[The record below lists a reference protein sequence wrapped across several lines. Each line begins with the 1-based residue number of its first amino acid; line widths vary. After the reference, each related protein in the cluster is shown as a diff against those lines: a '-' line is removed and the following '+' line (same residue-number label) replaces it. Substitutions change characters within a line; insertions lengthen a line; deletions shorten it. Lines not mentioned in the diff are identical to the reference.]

1 MEKSGLNAVIRHVR
15 RVVLVSSSDE
25 ELLVALACRRDED
38 AFEVLCKRHGPMVW
52 AVCRRVLRHTQD
64 AEDAFQ
70 ATFLVLIRKSA
81 SIRKRGSI
89 ASWLYG
95 VAYRTARKALAV
107 NARRRQFE
115 NLAACR
121 PRSVVEEDH
130 WDLDRE
136 VSALPEKYRLPVVL
150 CELQGRTRKEVAE
163 LLKIPEGTL
172 SSRLATAR
180 KTLARRLGDRGAL
193 LGIGAAAPAKVPA
206 PLMMSTVQTGL
217 SLVAGGE
224 AAGVISGNA
233 ILLSQGVLRA
243 MLLMKL
249 KSVATAVVVLGSL
262 GAGVGTYSHQ
272 VLAIGPPAAGVK
284 QQETT
289 NKVQQGGDKQSGDFL
304 EVQAKNAKL
313 AHEEAIRL
321 RAEIKSQEDILKA
334 MEETLEVETKRYK
347 NTKAE
352 VQRVKEHTDMKRKR
366 LAELS
371 DLKQMSANGEIK
383 KASAE
388 VLGAVYQNAQNKK
401 NAELEIDA
409 ARERYLRA
417 LSVWRDANQP
427 DGQGH
432 LAPEAT
438 GRPRGPDLDF
448 EATLFKLLLEEKRL
462 SSKYGPTHPELQQVR
477 QTISFINELIA
488 KREAGLVND
497 SRDAN
502 RKALLDNAA
511 KNNWFLV
518 AGRRLHRIPVQ
529 FFDRVERNGAR
540 IEIQEVLG
548 TRPKIEVG
556 GQYVVH
562 GKYEMPKNARG
573 RLYFYVTSTGDWPN
587 SGPAFDLQTMA
598 VEKGSGEFTLM
609 HSMGGPGQFHVQLLA
624 DDGHQETL
632 ANVYF
637 K

>member
-25 ELLVALACRRDED
+25 ELLGALACRRDED

-136 VSALPEKYRLPVVL
+136 VNALPEKYRLPVVL

-180 KTLARRLGDRGAL
+180 KTLARRLGDRGVL
-193 LGIGAAAPAKVPA
+193 LAIGAAAPAKVPA
-206 PLMMSTVQTGL
+206 PLMISTIQTGL

-262 GAGVGTYSHQ
+262 AVSVGQYASFPSAQ
-272 VLAIGPPAAGVK
+272 GSAAIGDERQVSG
-284 QQETT
+284 
-289 NKVQQGGDKQSGDFL
+289 NKSQQGDEKHSRSDDA
-304 EVQAKNAKL
+304 VQKRQAADQDMGQVKLDLLKNSL
-313 AHEEAIRL
+313 
-321 RAEIKSQEDILKA
+321 
-334 MEETLEVETKRYK
+334 
-347 NTKAE
+347 
-352 VQRVKEHTDMKRKR
+352 KRKDQS
-366 LAELS
+366 LARMKEKETEILNKEIEFHSIKQEWDYLS
-371 DLKQMSANGEIK
+371 KVIEEMNRKVPSVRNELKQ
-383 KASAE
+383 AE
-388 VLGAVYQNAQNKK
+388 ADLQEQLKSK
-401 NAELEIDA
+401 EA
-409 ARERYLRA
+409 AFSR
-417 LSVWRDANQP
+417 
-427 DGQGH
+427 
-432 LAPEAT
+432 
-438 GRPRGPDLDF
+438 
-448 EATLFKLLLEEKRL
+448 
-462 SSKYGPTHPELQQVR
+462 
-477 QTISFINELIA
+477 FINESH
-488 KREAGLVND
+488 EARWKKHGVSKLNPIGD
-497 SRDAN
+497 
-502 RKALLDNAA
+502 L
-511 KNNWFLV
+511 
-518 AGRRLHRIPVQ
+518 AGRFQYRIPVQ
-529 FFDRVERNGAR
+529 FYDRMERKGAR
-540 IEIQEVLG
+540 IEIHEVWG
-548 TRPKIEVG
+548 TSPKIQVG

-562 GKYEMPKNARG
+562 GKYEIPNHAKG
-573 RLYFYVTSTGDWPN
+573 KLYFYVTSEGDWSN
-587 SGPAFDLQTMA
+587 SGPTLELQTMA

-609 HSMGGPGQFHVQLLA
+609 HSLGGPGQFHVQLLA